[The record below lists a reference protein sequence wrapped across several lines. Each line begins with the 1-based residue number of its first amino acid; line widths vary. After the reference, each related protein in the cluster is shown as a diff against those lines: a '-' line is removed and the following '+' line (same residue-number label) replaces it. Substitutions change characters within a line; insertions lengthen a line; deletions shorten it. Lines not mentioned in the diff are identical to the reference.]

1 MPSVVDLQRVSVRYG
16 RQWALRDVSTTF
28 PGGAVGLL
36 GPNGAGKSTMIKALL
51 GLLPPDTGDMHV
63 LGLPMAMRS
72 GIASMEA
79 LRIADTLPPPMN
91 LIISNVPGPRHEVFI
106 HGARMLTHYP
116 VSAPAHGN
124 ALNITVQSYQDRL
137 DFGITACRHALAD
150 GAKLRNDML
159 SAWYELKALAL
170 PSQERSSESEAE
182 ALPHRSAA

>member
-1 MPSVVDLQRVSVRYG
+1 MPQ
-16 RQWALRDVSTTF
+16 
-28 PGGAVGLL
+28 
-36 GPNGAGKSTMIKALL
+36 
-51 GLLPPDTGDMHV
+51 DMHV

-137 DFGITACRHALAD
+137 DFGITACRNALAD

-170 PSQERSSESEAE
+170 PSQERSSEGEAE